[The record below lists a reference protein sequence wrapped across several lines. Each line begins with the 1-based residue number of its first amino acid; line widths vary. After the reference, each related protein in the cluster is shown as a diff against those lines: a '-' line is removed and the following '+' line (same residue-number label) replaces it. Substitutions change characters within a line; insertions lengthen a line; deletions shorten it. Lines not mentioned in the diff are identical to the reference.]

1 MICAE
6 PLELDCIPGRLEAK
20 FLNNCFT
27 FIPVLADVSINY
39 IVLSNPYSLAKLA
52 PSSYDTWRFSSSSNL
67 LPTNTIIISS
77 PLWLRASWIHFG
89 TFSNELRAI
98 KKNYVSEIYIN
109 NSIQILNLKIFLIQN
124 LYPLLQNIRIHFTL
138 ILFYLHVIS

>member
-1 MICAE
+1 VICAE

-52 PSSYDTWRFSSSSNL
+52 PSSYDT
-67 LPTNTIIISS
+67 
-77 PLWLRASWIHFG
+77 
-89 TFSNELRAI
+89 
-98 KKNYVSEIYIN
+98 
-109 NSIQILNLKIFLIQN
+109 
-124 LYPLLQNIRIHFTL
+124 
-138 ILFYLHVIS
+138 